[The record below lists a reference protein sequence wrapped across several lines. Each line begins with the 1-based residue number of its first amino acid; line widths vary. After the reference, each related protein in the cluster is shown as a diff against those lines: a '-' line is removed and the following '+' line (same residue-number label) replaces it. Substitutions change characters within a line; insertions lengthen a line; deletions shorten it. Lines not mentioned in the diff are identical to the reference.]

1 MASHIHL
8 VASPDDFLLEGKVA
22 AILTPL
28 SAELGVEAEVLSDDI
43 TPDELA
49 VELCSPSLFSPQR
62 LLVVSEVREWIGAPP
77 PRGMTKKEKADG
89 DEDEDDLPDVKA
101 LVQVIEE
108 GFADGIALV
117 MRSWCGRQ
125 AKGELVDAITAAG
138 SVHWV
143 PLPPSPKP
151 WEDVAVSK
159 EQAEILR
166 GVMTKA
172 ADGIRFSPAA
182 ERLLMDRL
190 GFAPRLLAQEVRK
203 LAAAGSGGEVDEKL
217 VRALSFPKERSL
229 EVVRDA
235 VLERRAA
242 PVLDLIGAAEGG
254 ISVRDWGGKILRPD
268 ALPFV
273 LVSMV
278 SSILQQM
285 LYLRRLAA
293 DQGLEREMAPS
304 KTADSRWYGG
314 RFKNGLGPD
323 LLRHLEADAPSPL
336 VRAGAKKPT
345 VWSLGNLFRGASL
358 YTDDE
363 LMKALASFGGVEVA
377 LRGGLRIEAAS
388 VWLAGILSR
397 P

>member
-8 VASPDDFLLEGKVA
+8 VASQDDFLLEEKLGT
-22 AILTPL
+22 ILQPL
-28 SAELGVEAEVLSDDI
+28 SAELGVEPEILAEDI
-43 TPDELA
+43 TPEDLA
-49 VELCSPSLFSPQR
+49 VELCSPSLFAPQR
-62 LLVVSEVREWIGAPP
+62 LLVVPEVRAWIGAPP
-77 PRGMTKKEKADG
+77 PRGMAKKEQED
-89 DEDEDDLPDVKA
+89 DEDEAEPPDVSA
-101 LVQVIEE
+101 LLQVIEE
-108 GFADGIALV
+108 GFAEGIVLV
-117 MRSWCGRQ
+117 MRSWCGRKP
-125 AKGELVDAITAAG
+125 KGELVDAVAVAG
-138 SVHWV
+138 SLYWV
-143 PLPPSPKP
+143 GLPPSPKP
-151 WEDVAVSK
+151 WEDVVVSG
-159 EQAEILR
+159 EQAEVLR

-172 ADGIRFSPAA
+172 ASAVRFTRPA
-182 ERLLMDRL
+182 ERLLMERL

-203 LAAAGSGGEVDEKL
+203 LAAASSDGEVDEKL

-278 SSILQQM
+278 STILQQM
-285 LYLRRLAA
+285 LYLRRLVA
-293 DQGLEREMAPS
+293 DQGLEREMTPS
-304 KTADSRWYGG
+304 RTADSRWYGA
-314 RFKNGLGPD
+314 RFKNDLGPD

-336 VRAGAKKPT
+336 VRTGAKKPT
-345 VWSLGNLFRGASL
+345 PWSLANLFRGAGL
-358 YTDDE
+358 YTDEE
-363 LMKALASFGGVEVA
+363 LMKALASFGRVEFA
-377 LRGGLRIEAAS
+377 LRGNLGIEAAS